1 MAARLDVSVSDPMP
15 QTTELPDAVPNE
27 AAAQTGVFTVEH
39 QATASHGFMLP
50 PDPAA
55 RPKASPLHFLL
66 SDPQYGRILDRL
78 ELHLGQAC
86 TLADVWAGPRRD
98 GDLITSDPGAPW
110 VEGEAGRR
118 RGVGLRKVE
127 PHDHAAADDRLR
139 RGSGDRTAVNRY
151 AGL

>member
-1 MAARLDVSVSDPMP
+1 VAARLDVSVSDPMP
-15 QTTELPDAVPNE
+15 QTTELPDVVPNE

-86 TLADVWAGPRRD
+86 TLADVVGRATTRRGPHHERPRRAV
-98 GDLITSDPGAPW
+98 GRGGGGAATW
-110 VEGEAGRR
+110 SRTQEGGT
-118 RGVGLRKVE
+118 
-127 PHDHAAADDRLR
+127 P
-139 RGSGDRTAVNRY
+139 
-151 AGL
+151 